1 MYLHRISIL
10 NFKNISEASVEFS
23 PKLNCFFGKNGQGKT
38 NLLDAI
44 YLLSFCKSHHLAID
58 SQAINHQADFYMV
71 QGNYLIDN
79 KEREFYCGV
88 KRRGRKVFKHD
99 KKAYEKLSEH
109 IGQIPLVMIS
119 PADEALIR
127 EGSEERRRFMDM
139 AISQY
144 DNTYMQALV
153 AYNNAL
159 QQRNAMLKDESR
171 SYPDDMYEVYEY
183 QMARHASDI
192 YRKRKGFIEA
202 FTPVFNRF
210 HQEISNSREKVSLSY
225 SSHLEK
231 GDLATLMAEVRE
243 RDKILGY
250 STRGIHKDDI
260 DILLDDYALKRI
272 GSQGQNKTCL
282 IAMKL
287 AQADFLRQQSH
298 HAPILLLD
306 DLFDKLDE
314 NRVESIIKLVLQP
327 RFGQIFIT
335 DTQYSHLQDILE
347 AAAALTPLEAGSEHR
362 LFYVENGQVAS
373 AAQTSADA
381 SGALPATPGTER
393 TVDA

>member
-183 QMARHASDI
+183 QMAQHAEAI
-192 YRKRKGFIEA
+192 YQKRLRFIET
-202 FTPVFNRF
+202 FTPVFDQF
-210 HQEISNSREKVSLSY
+210 HQIVSGEAEKVGLSY
-225 SSHLEK
+225 SSHLAN
-231 GDLATLMAEVRE
+231 GDLAAQLAKVRE

-260 DILLDDYALKRI
+260 DILLGDYPLKKV

-282 IAMKL
+282 VAMKL
-287 AQADFLRQQSH
+287 AQADFLRQQSLH
-298 HAPILLLD
+298 TPLLLLD
-306 DLFDKLDE
+306 DLFDKLDDQ
-314 NRVESIIKLVLQP
+314 RVANIIRLVSQE

-335 DTQYSHLQDILE
+335 DTQWSHLEKILQSIE
-347 AAAALTPLEAGSEHR
+347 GEHQV
-362 LFYVENGQVAS
+362 FYVEEGDIRLYHKGEV
-373 AAQTSADA
+373 
-381 SGALPATPGTER
+381 L
-393 TVDA
+393 

>member
-1 MYLHRISIL
+1 
-10 NFKNISEASVEFS
+10 
-23 PKLNCFFGKNGQGKT
+23 
-38 NLLDAI
+38 
-44 YLLSFCKSHHLAID
+44 
-58 SQAINHQADFYMV
+58 
-71 QGNYLIDN
+71 
-79 KEREFYCGV
+79 
-88 KRRGRKVFKHD
+88 
-99 KKAYEKLSEH
+99 
-109 IGQIPLVMIS
+109 
-119 PADEALIR
+119 
-127 EGSEERRRFMDM
+127 
-139 AISQY
+139 
-144 DNTYMQALV
+144 
-153 AYNNAL
+153 
-159 QQRNAMLKDESR
+159 
-171 SYPDDMYEVYEY
+171 MYEVYEY

-192 YRKRKGFIEA
+192 YRKRKEFIEA

-373 AAQTSADA
+373 AAQISADA